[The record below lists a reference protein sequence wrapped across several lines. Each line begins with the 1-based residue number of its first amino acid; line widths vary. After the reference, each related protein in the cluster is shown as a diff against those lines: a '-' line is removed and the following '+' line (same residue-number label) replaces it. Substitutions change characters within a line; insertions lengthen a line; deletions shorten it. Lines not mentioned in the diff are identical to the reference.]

1 MIDTYIEPSVVR
13 IIIADDNR
21 SHCDAIAEYAA
32 DEPGFAFLGSVYD
45 GISAVEACRELQPD
59 VLLLDLVL
67 PKLDG
72 MGVLEALKDLSKR
85 PKVLMFTAFGHE
97 SLIQQALALGAD
109 YYIMK
114 PFDIDTLFTRIRQ
127 LVQPQSNGAGILHEQ
142 RWAIVEEQASKLMV
156 ELGIPPHFKGFAYLK
171 DAIGIVVQDPELVS
185 QITTRLYPMIAQR
198 YRTTAAKVERAIRH
212 AIERAWTK
220 GEIKMNYELFA
231 YSIDIAKGKPTN
243 SLFIARIADHIRLQ
257 LRTP

>member
-97 SLIQQALALGAD
+97 SLIQQALALGP
-109 YYIMK
+109 I
-114 PFDIDTLFTRIRQ
+114 
-127 LVQPQSNGAGILHEQ
+127 
-142 RWAIVEEQASKLMV
+142 
-156 ELGIPPHFKGFAYLK
+156 
-171 DAIGIVVQDPELVS
+171 
-185 QITTRLYPMIAQR
+185 IT
-198 YRTTAAKVERAIRH
+198 
-212 AIERAWTK
+212 
-220 GEIKMNYELFA
+220 
-231 YSIDIAKGKPTN
+231 S
-243 SLFIARIADHIRLQ
+243 
-257 LRTP
+257 